1 MESEEITSAME
12 SLSGWSFEE
21 NQIVKTFSFEDFKKS
36 LDFVNKVGEL
46 AEKHEHHPDI
56 LINYNKVRLSLTTH
70 SAKALTET
78 DFDLAKEIDN
88 LE

>member
-12 SLSGWSFEE
+12 SLSGWSVEGS
-21 NQIVKTFSFEDFKKS
+21 QIVKTFSFEDFKKS

-70 SAKALTET
+70 SAKGLTEK